1 MKIYLV
7 LTMLIFS
14 FMSRAQQ
21 KNYEKDV
28 TSPDA
33 ITESLYAVISG
44 EAGQPRDW
52 DRFRNLFKLESRLIP
67 TRKGEGGELIIKS
80 LTPEEYIT
88 LFNSRVSTGF
98 FERKIHNVTET
109 YGTVTHTFSTYET
122 KEKKMDLSATV
133 ASTAF
138 NCFMTVSGT
147 MSLLFSGV
155 LKAWDSLC
163 PRNT

>member
-67 TRKGEGGELIIKS
+67 TRKGEGGEG
-80 LTPEEYIT
+80 E
-88 LFNSRVSTGF
+88 
-98 FERKIHNVTET
+98 
-109 YGTVTHTFSTYET
+109 
-122 KEKKMDLSATV
+122 
-133 ASTAF
+133 
-138 NCFMTVSGT
+138 
-147 MSLLFSGV
+147 
-155 LKAWDSLC
+155 
-163 PRNT
+163 